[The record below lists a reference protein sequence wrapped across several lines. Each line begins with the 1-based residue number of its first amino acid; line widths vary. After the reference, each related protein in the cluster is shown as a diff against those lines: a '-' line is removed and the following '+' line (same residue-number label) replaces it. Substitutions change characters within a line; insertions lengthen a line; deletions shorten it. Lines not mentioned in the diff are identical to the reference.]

1 MVDTTMDGL
10 SWVRKQLE
18 QADTDLLREMVK
30 LFWERVMSEE
40 VDQICGARYGE
51 RSEDRANRRNGYRA
65 RPWDTPTG
73 TIDLQLHRLRE
84 GS

>member
-30 LFWERVMSEE
+30 LFAERVMAEE
-40 VDQICGARYGE
+40 ADAICGASYGE
-51 RSEDRANRRNGYRA
+51 RSPDE
-65 RPWDTPTG
+65 
-73 TIDLQLHRLRE
+73 
-84 GS
+84 